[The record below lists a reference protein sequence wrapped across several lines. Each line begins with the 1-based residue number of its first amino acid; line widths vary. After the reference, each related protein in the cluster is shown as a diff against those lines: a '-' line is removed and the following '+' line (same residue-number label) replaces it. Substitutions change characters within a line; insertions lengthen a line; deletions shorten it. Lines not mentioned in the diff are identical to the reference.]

1 LQLNGMPPKPL
12 DDLAQTVKDAGA
24 AGGVVMER

>member
-12 DDLAQTVKDAGA
+12 DDLAQTVIDAGA